1 MTFCKFNINIVVNRI
16 NLTQT
21 ASTGGEVMATISL
34 RIDSALVLEAERE
47 AGIKNRSKAKQL
59 EYWAMLG
66 KAISSKLSLAD
77 AFTIAQGIKEIKLEP
92 IQSIDINS
100 DDIFSNLEN
109 DREKGNLAPKVT
121 SARIYYEASRSRPGF
136 LDKVNSV
143 TGERQTGQFTNGK
156 FLVAR

>member
-1 MTFCKFNINIVVNRI
+1 VVNRI
-16 NLTQT
+16 NLLQK
-21 ASTGGEVMATISL
+21 ASTGGEIMATISL

-92 IQSIDINS
+92 IQSISIHS

-109 DREKGNLAPKVT
+109 DRKKGNLATKVT
-121 SARIYYEASRSRPGF
+121 SARVYYEASRSRPGF
-136 LDKVNSV
+136 LDKINSA
-143 TGERQTGQFTNGK
+143 TGKRQTGQFKNGK